1 MVAPRALVER
11 FLQSVTA
18 PDPGDLADCFADRV
32 VIEMPFAPPGL
43 VPPRLEAT
51 REELRARYA
60 AGASVR
66 RYTEVTDASI
76 HETADP
82 STVIVEFSVRGTMLA
97 TEEEFAL
104 RFVMVMTIR
113 DGRITHTRDYA
124 DPIAGA
130 RALGRLPELVTS
142 LSG

>member
-1 MVAPRALVER
+1 MADNRALVER
-11 FLQSVTA
+11 FLQCVTA
-18 PDPGDLADCFADRV
+18 PDPGDLADCFADEV

-43 VPPRLEAT
+43 IPARLETT

-66 RYTEVTDASI
+66 RYTEVIDSTI
-76 HETADP
+76 HETVDP
-82 STVIVEFSVRGTMLA
+82 ARVVVEFSVRGTMLA
-97 TEEEFAL
+97 AAEEFTL

-113 DGRITHTRDYA
+113 DGRIAHTRDYA

-130 RALGRLPELVTS
+130 RALGRLPELLAT